1 MPLNEHEQ
9 KILDE
14 IERRFY
20 EEDPGFASAVRSIN
34 PRARFALSPRL
45 AVVFLVLGVALLA
58 GAFTRNAIGLAVAVV
73 GFGLMVWSA
82 TTLVQELRSR
92 PPGAR
97 RERAP
102 DDD

>member
-9 KILDE
+9 EILDE

-58 GAFTRNAIGLAVAVV
+58 AAFARTAVGLAVAVV

-92 PPGAR
+92 P
-97 RERAP
+97 REPRPQRAP
-102 DDD
+102 NDD